1 MRRIRVADKE
11 TEAWRVKVAELQA
24 TPLPPKPKMIR
35 TKRWFH
41 PDDVIVGP
49 SGGNI
54 GDRWDG
60 KRYIMPEE
68 QSDK

>member
-1 MRRIRVADKE
+1 
-11 TEAWRVKVAELQA
+11 
-24 TPLPPKPKMIR
+24 MIR

-49 SGGNI
+49 FGGNI